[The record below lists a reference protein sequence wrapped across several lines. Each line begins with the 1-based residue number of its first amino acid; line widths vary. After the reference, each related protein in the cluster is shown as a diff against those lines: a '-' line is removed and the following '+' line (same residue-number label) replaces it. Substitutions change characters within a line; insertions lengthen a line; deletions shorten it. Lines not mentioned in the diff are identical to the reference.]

1 MRTAWSNLVQ
11 VRHQMILLSF
21 PKIPEDI
28 RDFSGSS
35 RIKDSEKSSCRCGLQ
50 ITISVK
56 PLPTF
61 FFYARPTFPS
71 STPSPYGGSVKMR
84 FKAPATSPL
93 QDYELMVE
101 GLPTYEGNGQEA
113 GWTGS

>member
-61 FFYARPTFPS
+61 FFLRETNLPIVHTVSIWRIRQDEIQSPSYIS
-71 STPSPYGGSVKMR
+71 STR
-84 FKAPATSPL
+84 L
-93 QDYELMVE
+93 
-101 GLPTYEGNGQEA
+101 
-113 GWTGS
+113 